1 MPFKACIFHKNHE
14 RNMILFRMLNSY
26 GSSDS
31 NCAKLNYDILRKLPH
46 KSIYGILNKSD
57 DINSYN

>member
-26 GSSDS
+26 GSSVS
-31 NCAKLNYDILRKLPH
+31 NCAELNYDILRKLPINR
-46 KSIYGILNKSD
+46 SILNKSD

>member
-26 GSSDS
+26 GSSVS
-31 NCAKLNYDILRKLPH
+31 NCAELNYDILRKLLH
-46 KSIYGILNKSD
+46 KSIYIK
-57 DINSYN
+57 